1 MLFIIPVA
9 LFATLATAVP
19 HAHKHMH
26 LHARSHLAG
35 RDELPVDLWTGRCG
49 GDTGLGCE
57 AGFCCSQYGFCGT
70 APDYCSTGCQFGACD
85 EKATGPSSAAAGSS
99 ANARNDTSSLSVVFA
114 TKQVTKTAKYS
125 SAVTYVPV
133 ASSPPV
139 YQQPSTT
146 LLTRVSS
153 SAPSSSVAD
162 APKET
167 SMAPAYSAPAY
178 TETHSSS
185 AAAVPLITSSSSP
198 APAQST
204 TESKSAPSSTGTSS
218 SSDGSS
224 AGLGDVYKMYI
235 GSGEVSAGWPAASSW
250 SSFDDA
256 WTANLPTLSPS
267 CSQFNVEDNTDS
279 ENEALK
285 AAITSISS
293 STGIDSRFIFA
304 VILQESKGCV
314 RAPTTKY
321 SVKNPGLMQS
331 YEGTGTCNPG
341 TAAAPQGVMPCP
353 ASEIEQMIHDGVVG
367 TVVGGTSL
375 SSALT
380 QAACDDVSKYYKAAR
395 IYNSGSVTG
404 DNLSLG
410 VATHCYASDI
420 ANRLTGW
427 ATSSSDCTLD

>member
-1 MLFIIPVA
+1 MLSIIPFA

-19 HAHKHMH
+19 HAHKHVH

-57 AGFCCSQYGFCGT
+57 AGYCCSQYGFCGT
-70 APDYCSTGCQFGACD
+70 TPEYCSTGCQFGACD
-85 EKATGPSSAAAGSS
+85 GSATGTSSAAAVSS
-99 ANARNDTSSLSVVFA
+99 ANAQNDTSGVSIVFA
-114 TKQVTKTAKYS
+114 TKRVTKTAAEYS
-125 SAVTYVPV
+125 SAFSYIPA
-133 ASSPPV
+133 ASSPAA
-139 YQQPSTT
+139 PSTT
-146 LLTRVSS
+146 LLTRVSAAAYSASS
-153 SAPSSSVAD
+153 SAAE

-167 SMAPAYSAPAY
+167 SMAPTYTAPAY
-178 TETHSSS
+178 TQPTSS
-185 AAAVPLITSSSSP
+185 AAATPLTTSTSTP
-198 APAQST
+198 APAPST
-204 TESKSAPSSTGTSS
+204 TEAAAAPSATAASS
-218 SSDGSS
+218 NDGSG
-224 AGLGDVYKMYI
+224 AGLGDVYKMYT
-235 GSGEVSAGWPAASSW
+235 GSGEVSAGWPAESSW
-250 SSFDDA
+250 ASFDDA
-256 WTANLPTLSPS
+256 WTANLPTLSAS

-279 ENEALK
+279 ENSALK
-285 AAITSISS
+285 AAITSIAS

-304 VILQESKGCV
+304 IIMQESKGCV
-314 RAPTTKY
+314 RAPTTQY

-341 TAAAPQGVMPCP
+341 TAASPQGVMPCP

-367 TVVGGTSL
+367 TVVGGTSI

-427 ATSSSDCTLD
+427 TTAASDCTLD